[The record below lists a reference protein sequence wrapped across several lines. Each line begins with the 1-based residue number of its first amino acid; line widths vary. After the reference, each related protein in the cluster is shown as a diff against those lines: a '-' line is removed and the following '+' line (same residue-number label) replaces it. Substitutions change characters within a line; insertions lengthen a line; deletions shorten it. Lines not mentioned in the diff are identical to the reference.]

1 MSANQAWPPLSSH
14 AALLTSPSG
23 RNKYQQN
30 SILRSPLKQSATTPS
45 LVDRLRAARSD
56 NDIFEDKSDMQD
68 QEDDEETL
76 QLQLAAIEAKLKLK
90 KLQQS
95 KARLEGGRDTPALS
109 SARPKSVAG
118 TNSRIAGD
126 AVHVG
131 VSPTKKPI
139 LNLEPKSPNRVLL
152 GIDKGLKAS
161 DVSLRRAR
169 STNERSRAQQGS
181 TLSSRGR
188 PASRIL
194 ASGSNRSTQAQS
206 TPQPHIKSFSERISE
221 AGNTDRA
228 KDANRAS
235 SGLDRRSGFR
245 INKAEVEAYRAQAE
259 QHKPTSR
266 SPTRTGTSVYSRDE
280 ILQAQQAASGDS
292 HSLKTSRTAP
302 DLRQSP
308 TRPSSRSSVVE
319 NNGQAE
325 SSMYEGFS
333 GIHLSSRILPQSFLK
348 RTLPEDR
355 YSIYSIKELL
365 KDVKSPGYEMPDR
378 VGEYVVFGIV
388 ASKSSPLD
396 HKEVKGEDNSSGT
409 RDWEQKWDN
418 GSQNQKK
425 FIAMTITDLNWSLD
439 LYLFGTAV
447 PRYHRLSPGTVLA
460 ILNPGI
466 MPPKRGK
473 EESGAFSLT
482 LSDGD
487 HTVLE
492 IGSARHLGFCNAKRK
507 DGKECGQWIDRSKT
521 EICEWHLN
529 LELYKTQ
536 GSRMGVNTGTNGF
549 GGGGGKTP
557 ANRHNTFDSR
567 ARGSREGES
576 GRTYHKPGE
585 RYDRFTGNSYYVSS
599 SGGGAASRP
608 QSQIGVSA
616 SRALDLDDPFIAEG
630 QMSRDKKG
638 LLQKRKEQHERENVI
653 AKRLGQSSYRGA
665 GAEYMR
671 HKTGDDAASQ
681 RSAAHTASQRSALSA
696 KDNIMRSKSDAAP
709 SRKRAAESVRLS
721 PIKKTRF
728 VTDRGIREA
737 GRESLGVT
745 TAMDEDDLDIV

>member
-1 MSANQAWPPLSSH
+1 M
-14 AALLTSPSG
+14 
-23 RNKYQQN
+23 
-30 SILRSPLKQSATTPS
+30 LRSPLKKSATTPS

-56 NDIFEDKSDMQD
+56 NDIFDDEGEMED

-76 QLQLAAIEAKLKLK
+76 KLQLAAIEAKLKLK
-90 KLQQS
+90 KLQQT
-95 KARLEGGRDTPALS
+95 KAKAEAGRDTPALS
-109 SARPKSVAG
+109 NGRPRSVVG
-118 TNSRIAGD
+118 TNLRTDRG
-126 AVHVG
+126 AVQVG
-131 VSPTKKPI
+131 LSPTRRPTA
-139 LNLEPKSPNRVLL
+139 NLEPKSPNRVLL

-169 STNERSRAQQGS
+169 STTNDARATQGS
-181 TLSSRGR
+181 SSSTRDR
-188 PASRIL
+188 LTSRI
-194 ASGSNRSTQAQS
+194 AAFNSVHSSTVQS
-206 TPQPHIKSFSERISE
+206 TPRTHIKSFSERVSE
-221 AGNTDRA
+221 AGNFDRA
-228 KDANRAS
+228 KDAKREN
-235 SGLDRRSGFR
+235 SGLDRQSGFGF
-245 INKAEVEAYRAQAE
+245 NKAEVETYRSQAE
-259 QHKPTSR
+259 QHKHTSR
-266 SPTRTGTSVYSRDE
+266 SPTRTGDHVYSRDE
-280 ILQAQQAASGDS
+280 ILQAQQVASGDS
-292 HSLKTSRTAP
+292 RSLKKSRTAP

-308 TRPSSRSSVVE
+308 TRPSSRSSAVE
-319 NNGQAE
+319 RNDQAE

-333 GIHLSSRILPQSFLK
+333 GIHLSSRILPHSFLK

-355 YSIYSIKELL
+355 YSIYPLKSLL
-365 KDVKSPGYEMPDR
+365 KEVKSPDYEMPDV
-378 VGEYVVFGIV
+378 VGEYVVFGII
-388 ASKSSPLD
+388 ASKSNALD
-396 HKEVKGEDNSSGT
+396 HKENKGEDNSSGT
-409 RDWEQKWDN
+409 KDWERKWDD
-418 GSQNQKK
+418 GSQNQRK
-425 FIAMTITDLNWSLD
+425 FIAMTITDLDWSLD

-447 PRYHRLSPGTVLA
+447 PRYHRLSPGTVVA

-487 HTVLE
+487 DTVLE

-507 DGKECGQWIDRSKT
+507 DGKECGQWINGSKT

-529 LELYKTQ
+529 LQLYKTQ

-549 GGGGGKTP
+549 GGGGKGS
-557 ANRHNTFDSR
+557 ANKHNTFDGR
-567 ARGSREGES
+567 ARGSREGENS
-576 GRTYHKPGE
+576 RTYHKPGE
-585 RYDRFTGNSYYVSS
+585 KYDRFTGNSYYVSS
-599 SGGGAASRP
+599 SGGGTASRP
-608 QSQIGVSA
+608 QSHVGISA

-638 LLQKRKEQHERENVI
+638 LLQKRKEQQERENVI
-653 AKRLGQSSYRGA
+653 AKRLGQSSFRGA

-696 KDNIMRSKSDAAP
+696 KDNIMGTRSDDAQ
-709 SRKRAAESVRLS
+709 SRKRPAESVRLS

-737 GRESLGVT
+737 GRESLGVM

>member
-1 MSANQAWPPLSSH
+1 M
-14 AALLTSPSG
+14 
-23 RNKYQQN
+23 
-30 SILRSPLKQSATTPS
+30 LRSPLKKSATTPS

-56 NDIFEDKSDMQD
+56 NDIFDDEADVEDHD
-68 QEDDEETL
+68 DDEETL
-76 QLQLAAIEAKLKLK
+76 KLQLAAIEAKLRLK

-95 KARLEGGRDTPALS
+95 KAKAEAGRDTPALS
-109 SARPKSVAG
+109 SGRPRSVVG
-118 TNSRIAGD
+118 TNLRMDRA
-126 AVHVG
+126 AVQIG
-131 VSPTKKPI
+131 LSPTKRPI
-139 LNLEPKSPNRVLL
+139 SNLEPKSPNRVLL

-169 STNERSRAQQGS
+169 STNERSRPQQGS
-181 TLSSRGR
+181 NSLIRDR

-194 ASGSNRSTQAQS
+194 AFGSDRSTPTQG
-206 TPQPHIKSFSERISE
+206 TPRTQVKVFSERMSE
-221 AGNTDRA
+221 AGHVDRA
-228 KDANRAS
+228 KDAKREGL
-235 SGLDRRSGFR
+235 GLDRQSGFK
-245 INKAEVEAYRAQAE
+245 INKAEVDTYRAQAE
-259 QHKPTSR
+259 QHKPVSQ
-266 SPTRTGTSVYSRDE
+266 SPMRAGAHVYSREE
-280 ILQAQQAASGDS
+280 ILQAQQVASGGS
-292 HSLKTSRTAP
+292 RNLKKSRTAP
-302 DLRQSP
+302 NLRQSP
-308 TRPSSRSSVVE
+308 TRPSSRSSMVE
-319 NNGQAE
+319 SNSQAE

-333 GIHLSSRILPQSFLK
+333 GLHLSSRILPHSFLK
-348 RTLPEDR
+348 RTLPEDH
-355 YSIYSIKELL
+355 YSIYPLKSLL
-365 KDVKSPGYEMPDR
+365 KDVKSPDYEMPDG
-378 VGEYVVFGIV
+378 VGEYVVFGII
-388 ASKSSPLD
+388 ASKSNALD
-396 HKEVKGEDNSSGT
+396 HKENKGEDNSSGT
-409 RDWEQKWDN
+409 KDWERKWDD
-418 GSQNQKK
+418 GSQNQRK
-425 FIAMTITDLNWSLD
+425 FIAMTITDLDWSLD

-447 PRYHRLSPGTVLA
+447 PRYHRLSPGTVVA

-487 HTVLE
+487 DTVLE

-507 DGKECGQWIDRSKT
+507 DGKECGQWINGSKT

-529 LELYKTQ
+529 LQLYKTQ

-549 GGGGGKTP
+549 GGGGKGS
-557 ANRHNTFDSR
+557 ANKHNTFDGR

-585 RYDRFTGNSYYVSS
+585 KYDRYTGNSYYVSS
-599 SGGGAASRP
+599 SGGGTASRP
-608 QSQIGVSA
+608 QSHVGISA

-638 LLQKRKEQHERENVI
+638 LLQKRKEQQERENVI
-653 AKRLGQSSYRGA
+653 AKRLGQSSFRGA

-696 KDNIMRSKSDAAP
+696 KDNIMGTRSDDAQ
-709 SRKRAAESVRLS
+709 SRKRPAESVRLS